1 MTETTPQPLRVR
13 GPTWLDW
20 TLPAAASVGAVILGA
35 GFFTWWG
42 IRQDRIDGRAMERAR
57 LEAVGRSVA
66 ALAEGDDFAPGDLDG
81 ALARL
86 GETAGVQTIERL
98 EPGIT
103 PSMRSAGAVS
113 VVVPLPED
121 RGSVHLL
128 HPVRGGA
135 DPVVWALPLGVSLV
149 SAIGVAGAWFVA
161 SRRTSGLRRVGS
173 ALRALEEG
181 ERDRDVLRVAERFG
195 ADAIAWNHL
204 LDQSAGEED
213 ASNLDAGDR
222 RENASQ
228 SGVLPSSALDA
239 MPVGLMALDERGRL
253 LFCNGAAGAMLGISR
268 AGAIGLPIAENE
280 RLGELVPVVER
291 VSSGSAPRATVELSR
306 GEGARRDVIRATV
319 RAMRKEDDATI
330 MVILEDITQQRVA
343 DEARNG
349 FVAQATHE
357 LRAPLTNI
365 RLLVEEAIEMG
376 GAEPSLVARSLTIVN
391 QEARRLERVV
401 ADMLSVSEI
410 EAATLTL
417 NMNDVPLARLF
428 SDLEADYE
436 AQAREKSIEMSFAL
450 PAKLDGMRG
459 DREKLALLLHNVLGN
474 AIKYTPE
481 GGSVRLAA
489 EQDGGVLT
497 VTVTDTGPGIG
508 ADEHEKVFQK
518 FYRTEQARTSS
529 AKGSGLGLALAREIA
544 RLHGGDITLESAPGH
559 GSTFIVRIPDG
570 EGGSARRAA

>member
-1 MTETTPQPLRVR
+1 MTETTPQPRR
-13 GPTWLDW
+13 AGGPTWLDW

-35 GFFTWWG
+35 GVFTWWG
-42 IRQDRIDGRAMERAR
+42 LRQDLVGERLGERAR

-66 ALAEGDDFAPGDLDG
+66 ALAAREGGAPGELDG

-86 GETAGVQTIERL
+86 AESAGVETIERL
-98 EPGIT
+98 ETGIT
-103 PSMRSAGAVS
+103 PSGRGPGVVS
-113 VVVPLPED
+113 VVVPLPD
-121 RGSVHLL
+121 NGGSVHLV
-128 HPVRGGA
+128 HPLRGGL
-135 DPVVWALPLGVSLV
+135 DPGVWALPLGVTLV
-149 SAIGVAGAWFVA
+149 SVLGVSGAVFVA
-161 SRRTSGLRRVGS
+161 TRRTSGLRRVGS

-181 ERDRDVLRVAERFG
+181 ESDRDVLRIAERFG
-195 ADAIAWNHL
+195 ADAVAWNHL
-204 LDQSAGEED
+204 LERSTGEEGTT
-213 ASNLDAGDR
+213 NLDAGDR
-222 RENASQ
+222 RDTASQ

-239 MPVGLMALDERGRL
+239 MPVGMMALDERGRL

-268 AGAIGLPIAENE
+268 ASAIGQAIAEND

-291 VSSGSAPRATVELSR
+291 IASGSAPRATVELTR

-319 RAMRKEDDATI
+319 RALRKEDDATI

-365 RLLVEEAIEMG
+365 RLLVEEAIETG
-376 GAEPSLVARSLTIVN
+376 AAEPSLVARSLTIVN

-417 NMNDVPLARLF
+417 NLNDVPLARMF
-428 SDLEADYE
+428 ADLEADYE
-436 AQAREKSIEMSFAL
+436 AQAREKSIEMVFAL
-450 PAKLDGMRG
+450 PAKLEGMRG

-481 GGSVRLAA
+481 GGSVRLVA
-489 EQDGGVLT
+489 ERDAGALT
-497 VTVTDTGPGIG
+497 VTVTDTGPGI
-508 ADEHEKVFQK
+508 APDEHEKVFQK
-518 FYRTEQARTSS
+518 FYRTEQARTSN

-570 EGGSARRAA
+570 AGGAVRHAA